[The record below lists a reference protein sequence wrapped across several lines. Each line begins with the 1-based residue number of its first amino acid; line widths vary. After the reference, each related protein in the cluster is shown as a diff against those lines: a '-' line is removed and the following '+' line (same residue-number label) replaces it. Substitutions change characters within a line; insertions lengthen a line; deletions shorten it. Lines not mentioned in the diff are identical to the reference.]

1 MPPTPDS
8 VLRAWFDGLWNR
20 GDEDTIDRLLHP
32 EGLIHGLPT
41 PDGQPIRGRQNF
53 KPFYQ
58 AFRSAFP
65 GIAIEIKQ
73 VVTQGPRAVGYC
85 RVTGAHTGSGL
96 DIPATGRKIDIYGFA
111 MCEVAHG
118 QVVEAW
124 NCFDFLAMYKQ
135 LGADLTLPPAARAGS

>member
-1 MPPTPDS
+1 MPATPDS

-20 GDEDTIDRLLHP
+20 GDEDTIDRLMHP
-32 EGLIHGLPT
+32 DGLIHGLPT

-53 KPFYQ
+53 RPFYQ

-65 GIAIEIKQ
+65 GIAVDVQE
-73 VVTQGPRAVGYC
+73 VFTQGPKAVAYC

-96 DIPATGRKIDIYGFA
+96 DIPATGRTIEIYGFA
-111 MCEVAHG
+111 MCEVADG

-124 NCFDFLAMYKQ
+124 NCFDFLGMYKQ
-135 LGADLTLPPAARAGS
+135 LGADLALPSRGAAN

>member
-1 MPPTPDS
+1 MPATPDS

-20 GDEDTIDRLLHP
+20 GDEDTINRLMHP
-32 EGLIHGLPT
+32 DGLIHGLPT

-65 GIAIEIKQ
+65 GIAVEVQQ
-73 VVTQGPRAVGYC
+73 VVTQGAKAVAYL

-96 DIPATGRKIDIYGFA
+96 DIPATGRRIEIYGFA
-111 MCEVAHG
+111 MCLVAEG

-124 NCFDFLAMYKQ
+124 NCFDFLGMYKQ
-135 LGADLTLPPAARAGS
+135 LGADLAMPPTRTAG